1 MGIDRKK
8 VAKQTAEAAQ
18 RSGRFRYLKK
28 NSTTTLRVLEYK
40 DNDGDTVFAALQTE
54 HRKIGGDAQKAEGI
68 CRQATFGQPCAYCRI
83 NQMADDSG
91 KNKPY
96 NSRSRYV
103 INAIDVNDDAK
114 RVKLFVVPA
123 SVFDQMAEYALSDEW
138 GDIFEADKGVPI
150 SVKREGSGLDT
161 EYSSIPGRKPLAIS
175 KEIMKQVVNPLTEI
189 RDIGCE
195 GQCEEIGCK
204 MEQLWTT
211 EEIEELIGDAPKT
224 KKESKKSVK
233 KEETIDPTEDESGV
247 FEIGEEV
254 RVYGED
260 DVVYHISQINGTDFV
275 VEDEKGDEYDVTE
288 EELLKLEVDADG
300 VFNVGDIVHYKD
312 EEDTCEITAL
322 DGSTATIKDGNG
334 DEFEFD
340 IDTLS
345 LAQDEDTKE
354 EVEEKPKCFGKED
367 MFDESDKECKKCDSM
382 AECSGNIE
390 LDKAG
395 VGKHKPKKTKK
406 KKASADNDDFINSI
420 VGGK

>member
-28 NSTTTLRVLEYK
+28 NSTTVLRVLEYK
-40 DNDGDTVFAALQTE
+40 DGDGDTVFAALQTE
-54 HRKIGGDAQKAEGI
+54 HRKISGDAQKAEGI
-68 CRQATFGQPCAYCRI
+68 CRRATFGQPCAYCRI

-114 RVKLFVVPA
+114 RVKLFVIPA

-189 RDIGCE
+189 RDVGCE

-211 EEIEELIGDAPKT
+211 EEIEELIGDVSKT
-224 KKESKKSVK
+224 KKESKKVTK
-233 KEETIDPTEDESGV
+233 KEEPETSADDDTGV

-254 RVYGED
+254 RVNGED
-260 DVVYHISQINGTDFV
+260 DVVYHISSINGTDFV

-288 EELLKLEVDADG
+288 DELLKLEVDAD
-300 VFNVGDIVHYKD
+300 NTLTVGDMVHYKD
-312 EEDTCEITAL
+312 EEDTCEIPAL
-322 DGSTATIKDGNG
+322 DGSTVTIKDSNG

-340 IDTLS
+340 ISTLTPEE
-345 LAQDEDTKE
+345 DEADA

-367 MFDESDKECKKCDSM
+367 MFDESDKECKKCDFL
-382 AECSGNIE
+382 AECGGNVE

-395 VGKHKPKKTKK
+395 VGKHKPKKTEK
-406 KKASADNDDFINSI
+406 KKASADDDDFINSI

>member
-40 DNDGDTVFAALQTE
+40 DNDGDTVFATLQTE
-54 HRKIGGDAQKAEGI
+54 HRKISGDAQKAEGI
-68 CRQATFGQPCAYCRI
+68 CRRATFGQPCAYCRI
-83 NQMADDSG
+83 NTMADDSG
-91 KNKPY
+91 KTKPY

-103 INAIDVNDDAK
+103 INAIDVNDDPK
-114 RVKLFVVPA
+114 RVKLFVIPA
-123 SVFDQMAEYALSDEW
+123 SVFDQMAELALSDEW
-138 GDIFEADKGVPI
+138 GDIFEAEKGVPI
-150 SVKREGSGLDT
+150 NVKREGSGLDT
-161 EYSSIPGRKPLAIS
+161 EYTSLPGRKPLTVS

-189 RDIGCE
+189 RDVGCE

-211 EEIEELIGDAPKT
+211 EEIEELTKDTSKT
-224 KKESKKSVK
+224 KKPAAGKAK
-233 KEETIDPTEDESGV
+233 KEEPESEAPADDESGE
-247 FEIGEEV
+247 FEVGEEV
-254 RVYGED
+254 RVNGED
-260 DVVYHISQINGTDFV
+260 DVIYHISAINGTDYV

-288 EELLKLEVDADG
+288 DELLKLEVDADG
-300 VFNVGDIVHYKD
+300 VFNVGDIVHYQD

-322 DGSTATIKDGNG
+322 DGSTATIKDSNG

-345 LAQDEDTKE
+345 LAQDED
-354 EVEEKPKCFGKED
+354 VEEKPKCFGKED
-367 MFDESDKECKKCDSM
+367 MFDESDKECKKCDFL
-382 AECSGNIE
+382 AECGGNVE

-395 VGKHKPKKTKK
+395 VGKHKPKKTEK
-406 KKASADNDDFINSI
+406 KKASADDDDFINSI
-420 VGGK
+420 VGSK